1 MHIHNN
7 LNRDVQS
14 LGLFD
19 RTNNEQTASFSDF
32 LGQAVNDVNQ
42 LQLDSNQYAEKLA
55 VGEVENIHEAMIASQ
70 KADISMQMMSAV
82 RGKVMDAYQEIIR
95 MQI

>member
-1 MHIHNN
+1 MHINSV
-7 LNRDVQS
+7 LNQNVQG
-14 LGLFD
+14 LGLFHQN
-19 RTNNEQTASFSDF
+19 TKEQTNSFTDF

-42 LQLDSNQYAEKLA
+42 LQLDSNEYSEKLA
-55 VGEVENIHEAMIASQ
+55 IGEVENIHEAMIASQ

-82 RGKVMDAYQEIIR
+82 RGKIMDTYQEIMR

>member
-7 LNRDVQS
+7 LNRDIQS

-19 RTNNEQTASFSDF
+19 RKNNEQTASFTDF